1 MSVTLN
7 ITIWY
12 THVIWSSH
20 PVAPLA
26 VWVVDV
32 REEELD
38 LLAEPIRVD
47 DPLVLGTHQVAHVV
61 GDQPCP
67 LCVGRRQFHTRP
79 EDVLP
84 PRPLL
89 RRVFTRQD
97 QLTDAVLQEE
107 EFTAIVCGLRC

>member
-1 MSVTLN
+1 M
-7 ITIWY
+7 
-12 THVIWSSH
+12 IWSSH
-20 PVAPLA
+20 PVAQLA

-67 LCVGRRQFHTRP
+67 LCVGRRQLRTRP

-84 PRPLL
+84 PRLLL
-89 RRVFTRQD
+89 RRVFTREN
-97 QLTDAVLQEE
+97 QLTDAVLQEA
-107 EFTAIVCGLRC
+107 EFTATVCGLRC